1 MRVVV
6 IESVCVVLG
15 LAVGLPACGL
25 FDKSGGGEE
34 QASGH
39 QSKLER
45 QPVQPVPHE
54 QLRELFPNV
63 EGWERSTESKTSKA
77 EGHDISLASAQYD
90 EAGSEQHS
98 TLKLEIID
106 GSYVSSVYAPFA
118 VMSHSGGATDV
129 HKRTIKL
136 DGHPGIEDWNTQT
149 GSVSVALL
157 VARRFVVTLRGSH
170 VSPQAVKQFLH
181 AIDVKKLASWAGEPG

>member
-1 MRVVV
+1 MKTVV
-6 IESVCVVLG
+6 INRVSVVLG
-15 LAVGLPACGL
+15 LAVCLPACGL
-25 FDKSGGGEE
+25 FDKSGGEE
-34 QASGH
+34 EHASRY
-39 QSKLER
+39 QNKLER

-54 QLRELFPNV
+54 QLLELFPNV
-63 EGWERSTESKTSKA
+63 EGWERSTESKASKA

-90 EAGSEQHS
+90 GAAGEQPS

-149 GSVSVALL
+149 GSVSVAVL

-170 VSPQAVKQFLH
+170 VSPQAVKQFLN